1 MESRTNE
8 KDYWLHLSE
17 RYFEA
22 ETTDEEEGMLKSFL
36 LSEAGRDSEFDEL
49 RAVMGFV
56 AVGRRMNRKDAS
68 AHRRFFGRTVAVYAA
83 AAACVLF
90 MLVFVPIRVAE
101 PDEICVAY
109 ISGEKITNVD
119 KVMLEMRDSWLNVQ
133 SDKDVPTIEQ
143 QLSGMFATM
152 EEAE

>member
-1 MESRTNE
+1 MESRMSK
-8 KDYWLHLSE
+8 KDYWLRLSE

-22 ETTDEEEGMLKSFL
+22 ETTDEEEEMLKSFL
-36 LSEAGRDSEFDEL
+36 LSEAGRDSDFDEL

-56 AVGRRMNRKDAS
+56 AVGRKVNRKDAS
-68 AHRRFFGRTVAVYAA
+68 VYRHFFGRTAAVYAA

-90 MLVFVPIRVAE
+90 ILMLVPFRAAE
-101 PDEICVAY
+101 PEEICVAY

-119 KVMLEMRDSWLNVQ
+119 KVMLEMRASWLNVQ
-133 SDKDVPTIEQ
+133 SDKDIPTIEQ

-152 EEAE
+152 EEEE